1 MVERSGPARKQAAI
15 LKEPPFSRPRAF
27 PYLLDS
33 SLHMPKTQSCFAFR
47 WLLPMAQIMVCLTVL
62 WPSRAMLIH
71 QIGSSVRAYRA
82 LESSLPQAAPADTAG
97 ASVSVY
103 VYADAEESRK
113 TQALE
118 RDEWV
123 PMMLNLPSGL
133 VQLPYVILN
142 PSKVDW
148 SPSGINLRAWR
159 VISWP
164 IVGILFWW
172 SAGRG
177 IEALIAGTRRMIG
190 PRITWLETV
199 IAAALF
205 LFCGIA
211 AVSLPLSGYH
221 DRNFPLI
228 LWILGSGT
236 WALLGGLTVAARAMQ
251 WRLENQMNLPAPCP
265 STDHSSS

>member
-1 MVERSGPARKQAAI
+1 
-15 LKEPPFSRPRAF
+15 
-27 PYLLDS
+27 
-33 SLHMPKTQSCFAFR
+33 MPKTQSSFAFR
-47 WLLPMAQIMVCLTVL
+47 WLLPIVQLMVCLAVL
-62 WPSRAMLIH
+62 WPWRAVLIH
-71 QIGSSVRAYRA
+71 QIHSSVRVYRA
-82 LESSLPQAAPADTAG
+82 LESSLPEATHGDTAG
-97 ASVSVY
+97 DSVSVY
-103 VYADAEESRK
+103 VYADPEELRK

-142 PSKVDW
+142 PSKEDW
-148 SPSGINLRAWR
+148 TPRGINIRTWR

-177 IEALIAGTRRMIG
+177 IEAFIAGRRRLVG

-228 LWILGSGT
+228 LWVFGAGT
-236 WALLGGLTVAARAMQ
+236 WALLAGLTVAARAMQ
-251 WRLENQMNLPAPCP
+251 WRLGTQMNVPPQCTP
-265 STDHSSS
+265 TDHSYSYGS

>member
-1 MVERSGPARKQAAI
+1 
-15 LKEPPFSRPRAF
+15 
-27 PYLLDS
+27 
-33 SLHMPKTQSCFAFR
+33 MPKTQSSFAFR
-47 WLLPMAQIMVCLTVL
+47 WLLPIVQIMVCLTVL
-62 WPSRAMLIH
+62 WPWRAVLIH
-71 QIGSSVRAYRA
+71 QVRSSVRTYRT
-82 LESSLPQAAPADTAG
+82 LESSLPQAAQVGTAG
-97 ASVSVY
+97 SSVSVNL
-103 VYADAEESRK
+103 YADPEELRK

-142 PSKVDW
+142 PSKQDW
-148 SPSGINLRAWR
+148 SPRGINLRTWR

-164 IVGILFWW
+164 IIGILFWW

-177 IEALIAGTRRMIG
+177 IEALIAGRRRLVS
-190 PRITWLETV
+190 PKITWPETV

-221 DRNFPLI
+221 GGNFPLI
-228 LWILGSGT
+228 LWTLGSGT
-236 WALLGGLTVAARAMQ
+236 WAVLGGLTVGARVMQ
-251 WRLENQMNLPAPCP
+251 WRLGTQTNVPAQATSP
-265 STDHSSS
+265 DHSYSYGG

>member
-1 MVERSGPARKQAAI
+1 VQPVAEALEGDFHGIPARKQRHF
-15 LKEPPFSRPRAF
+15 LSKTFLN
-27 PYLLDS
+27 LLNS
-33 SLHMPKTQSCFAFR
+33 SIHMPKTQSCFAFR
-47 WLLPMAQIMVCLTVL
+47 WLLPIVQIVVCLTVL
-62 WPSRAMLIH
+62 WPWRATLIQ
-71 QIGSSVRAYRA
+71 QIRGSVRAYRT
-82 LESSLPQAAPADTAG
+82 LESSLPRAHDPAG

-103 VYADAEESRK
+103 IYPDPEELRK

-142 PSKVDW
+142 PSREDW
-148 SPSGINLRAWR
+148 TPRGITLRTWR
-159 VISWP
+159 VLSWP

-177 IEALIAGTRRMIG
+177 IEALVAGRRRMVG
-190 PRITWLETV
+190 PRITWFETV
-199 IAAALF
+199 VAAALF

-236 WALLGGLTVAARAMQ
+236 WALLGGLTVTARAMQ
-251 WRLENQMNLPAPCP
+251 WRLATQMNVPAQCT
-265 STDHSSS
+265 STDRSYS

>member
-1 MVERSGPARKQAAI
+1 M
-15 LKEPPFSRPRAF
+15 
-27 PYLLDS
+27 
-33 SLHMPKTQSCFAFR
+33 HKTQPSFAFR
-47 WLLPMAQIMVCLTVL
+47 WLLPIVQIMVCLTVL
-62 WPSRAMLIH
+62 WPWRAVLI
-71 QIGSSVRAYRA
+71 QQVRSSVRTYRT
-82 LESSLPQAAPADTAG
+82 LESSLPQAIHGDTAG
-97 ASVSVY
+97 ASISVY
-103 VYADAEESRK
+103 VYADPEELRQ

-142 PSKVDW
+142 PSKQDW
-148 SPSGINLRAWR
+148 APKGINLRTWR

-177 IEALIAGTRRMIG
+177 IEALIAGRRRLAG

-221 DRNFPLI
+221 DKNFPLI

-236 WALLGGLTVAARAMQ
+236 WASLGGVTLAARAMQ
-251 WRLENQMNLPAPCP
+251 WRLGTQMSVPAPCTSTGP
-265 STDHSSS
+265 SYS

>member
-1 MVERSGPARKQAAI
+1 
-15 LKEPPFSRPRAF
+15 
-27 PYLLDS
+27 
-33 SLHMPKTQSCFAFR
+33 MPKTQSSFAFR
-47 WLLPMAQIMVCLTVL
+47 WLLPIAQIMVCLTVL
-62 WPSRAMLIH
+62 WPWRAVLIH

-82 LESSLPQAAPADTAG
+82 LESSLPQAGHGDPAA

-103 VYADAEESRK
+103 VYADPEESRK

-142 PSKVDW
+142 PSKEDW
-148 SPSGINLRAWR
+148 SPSGINLRTWR

-177 IEALIAGTRRMIG
+177 IEALIAGRRRRIG
-190 PRITWLETV
+190 PRITWVETG

-205 LFCGIA
+205 VFCGIA

-221 DRNFPLI
+221 DRNFPLM

-251 WRLENQMNLPAPCP
+251 WRLGNQMNVPAPCP
-265 STDHSSS
+265 STDHSCS